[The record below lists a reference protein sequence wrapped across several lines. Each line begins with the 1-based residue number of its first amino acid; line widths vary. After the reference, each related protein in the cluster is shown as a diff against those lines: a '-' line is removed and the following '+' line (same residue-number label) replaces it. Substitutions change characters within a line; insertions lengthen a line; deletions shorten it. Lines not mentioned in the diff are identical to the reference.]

1 MMTFNY
7 ILNKIKNPD
16 DIKDY
21 PIGNL
26 RYSNLGNL
34 LTALS

>member
-1 MMTFNY
+1 MDLRY
-7 ILNKIKNPD
+7 LNPD

-34 LTALS
+34 LAALS

>member
-1 MMTFNY
+1 MDLTY
-7 ILNKIKNPD
+7 LNPD

-34 LTALS
+34 LTTLS

>member
-1 MMTFNY
+1 MDLTY
-7 ILNKIKNPD
+7 LNPD

-21 PIGNL
+21 SIGNL

-34 LTALS
+34 LAALS